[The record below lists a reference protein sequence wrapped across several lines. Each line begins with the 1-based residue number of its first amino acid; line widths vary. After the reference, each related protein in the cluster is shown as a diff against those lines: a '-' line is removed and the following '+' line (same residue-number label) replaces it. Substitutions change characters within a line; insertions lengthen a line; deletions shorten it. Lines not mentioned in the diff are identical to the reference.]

1 MCIRDRLKKALLEYL
16 AGDGVVHSLDMFTTA
31 KRAFLERFRDT
42 ILRPRGL
49 DYKVQF
55 PGPTGTNSVEAALKL
70 ARKVTGREGIVGFT
84 NAFHGMTLGALSVTG
99 NSMKRG
105 GAGVPLANGTSMP
118 YDGYLGDGVDTIGY
132 LESFLDDSGS
142 GLDLPAAVI
151 VETVQ
156 AEGGVNVAGFDW
168 LQRLSDLCRRYDV
181 LFIVD
186 DIQAGCGRTGP
197 FFSFEPAGVR
207 PDIVCLSKS
216 ISGYGLPMALTLFRP
231 ELDIW
236 EPGEHNGTFRGHNP
250 AFVTGTE
257 ALSFWAGDSLSLQ
270 VGEKA
275 ATVHD
280 VLDSLAAKHAGLGAE
295 VRGRGLL
302 QGIHFDDCELSSA
315 ISTAAFERGLL
326 IETSGADDEVV
337 KLLPPLVIEPD
348 DLDAGLEILVESVDA
363 ALGRVP
369 VVA

>member
-1 MCIRDRLKKALLEYL
+1 MIGDANTSTSS
-16 AGDGVVHSLDMFTTA
+16 AGPEPSTTA
-31 KRAFLERFRDT
+31 TTTRSSRRRCSSTSPATASCTRSTCSPRRSAFLERFRDT

-156 AEGGVNVAGFDW
+156 AEGASTSPASIGSSASPTSAGGTTSSSSSTTS
-168 LQRLSDLCRRYDV
+168 RPG
-181 LFIVD
+181 
-186 DIQAGCGRTGP
+186 AGGP
-197 FFSFEPAGVR
+197 ARSSASNRQE
-207 PDIVCLSKS
+207 
-216 ISGYGLPMALTLFRP
+216 YGPTSSASRSP
-231 ELDIW
+231 
-236 EPGEHNGTFRGHNP
+236 
-250 AFVTGTE
+250 
-257 ALSFWAGDSLSLQ
+257 S
-270 VGEKA
+270 A
-275 ATVHD
+275 AT
-280 VLDSLAAKHAGLGAE
+280 AC
-295 VRGRGLL
+295 RWR
-302 QGIHFDDCELSSA
+302 
-315 ISTAAFERGLL
+315 
-326 IETSGADDEVV
+326 
-337 KLLPPLVIEPD
+337 
-348 DLDAGLEILVESVDA
+348 
-363 ALGRVP
+363 
-369 VVA
+369 

>member
-1 MCIRDRLKKALLEYL
+1 
-16 AGDGVVHSLDMFTTA
+16 
-31 KRAFLERFRDT
+31 
-42 ILRPRGL
+42 
-49 DYKVQF
+49 
-55 PGPTGTNSVEAALKL
+55 
-70 ARKVTGREGIVGFT
+70 
-84 NAFHGMTLGALSVTG
+84 
-99 NSMKRG
+99 
-105 GAGVPLANGTSMP
+105 
-118 YDGYLGDGVDTIGY
+118 
-132 LESFLDDSGS
+132 
-142 GLDLPAAVI
+142 
-151 VETVQ
+151 
-156 AEGGVNVAGFDW
+156 
-168 LQRLSDLCRRYDV
+168 
-181 LFIVD
+181 
-186 DIQAGCGRTGP
+186 
-197 FFSFEPAGVR
+197 
-207 PDIVCLSKS
+207 
-216 ISGYGLPMALTLFRP
+216 MALTLFRP

-302 QGIHFDDCELSSA
+302 QGIRFDDCELSSA

-348 DLDAGLEILVESVDA
+348 DLDAGLEILVESVGA